1 MKLIDQL
8 DLYFEALDNVS
19 KADAKKSFKDLDDR
33 DIDNDGDVDDTDSYL
48 HNKLK
53 NVAMRAEGE
62 EEQMDEFVALGA
74 AEINKAVD
82 QFRKELQKRS
92 RKAKKGDKLPAN
104 YNFRT
109 GKFEEDVDLEEMNT
123 TASAGGEYMTP
134 KAFSKSGEEDE
145 NDSAEM
151 LGMKKTK
158 DTNKHYRKM
167 ESTYKRMIDQMEGLN
182 EVSYRDYK
190 KDPTSTPQ
198 QKVNRGIQEVNRMLA
213 EMEKIVGNNLRLKQE
228 MGVDSSHFW
237 KATGRRFAKINE
249 RMTRISNRLRELSK

>member
-1 MKLIDQL
+1 MKFIDQL
-8 DLYFEALDNVS
+8 DLYFEALDKVS

-92 RKAKKGDKLPAN
+92 RKANKGDKLPSN

-109 GKFEEDVDLEEMNT
+109 GKFEEDVELEEMNT
-123 TASAGGEYMTP
+123 TSSAGGEYMTP
-134 KAFSKSGEEDE
+134 RAFSKSGKEDE

-151 LGMKKTK
+151 LGMKKIKGT
-158 DTNKHYRKM
+158 DRHM
-167 ESTYKRMIDQMEGLN
+167 ESTYKRMINQMEGLN
-182 EVSYRDYK
+182 EISYREYK

-213 EMEKIVGNNLRLKQE
+213 EMEKIIANNLRLKQE

-249 RMTRISNRLRELSK
+249 RMTRVSNRLRELSK

>member
-8 DLYFEALDNVS
+8 ELYFEALDKVS
-19 KADAKKSFKDLDDR
+19 DADAKKSFKDLDDK

-48 HNKLK
+48 HNKLG
-53 NVAMRAEGE
+53 NVAVRTE
-62 EEQMDEFVALGA
+62 EEEPIDEF
-74 AEINKAVD
+74 INIDQAVR
-82 QFRKELQKRS
+82 QFRKELEKKKRT
-92 RKAKKGDKLPAN
+92 AKSSDKLPAN

-109 GKFEEDVDLEEMNT
+109 GKFEEEVELEEMNT
-123 TASAGGEYMTP
+123 TANVPGDIKTP
-134 KAFSKSGEEDE
+134 YAFGNKEDE
-145 NDSAEM
+145 RGNAEQ
-151 LGMKKTK
+151 LGFKKTDK
-158 DTNKHYRKM
+158 SNKHFRKM
-167 ESTYKRMIDQMEGLN
+167 ESTYKRMIGQMEGLN

-198 QKVNRGIQEVNRMLA
+198 QKVNRGIQEVNKMLA
-213 EMEKIVGNNLRLKQE
+213 EMEKIVANNLRLKQE

>member
-8 DLYFEALDNVS
+8 DLYFEALDKVS
-19 KADAKKSFKDLDDR
+19 AVDAKKSFKDLDDK

-48 HNKLK
+48 HNKLG

-62 EEQMDEFVALGA
+62 EEQMDEFIAMGA
-74 AEINKAVD
+74 AEINKAVN

-92 RKAKKGDKLPAN
+92 RNAKDGEKLPAN

-109 GKFEEDVDLEEMNT
+109 GKFEEEIELDEMST

-134 KAFSKSGEEDE
+134 RAFSKTGEEDE
-145 NDSAEM
+145 SNSAEL
-151 LGMKKTK
+151 LGMKKAK
-158 DTNKHYRKM
+158 DTNRHT
-167 ESTYKRMIDQMEGLN
+167 ESTYKRMINQMEGLY

-198 QKVNRGIQEVNRMLA
+198 QKVNRGIQEVNKMLA
-213 EMEKIVGNNLRLKQE
+213 EMEKIVANNLRLKQE

-237 KATGRRFAKINE
+237 KATGKRFAKINE

>member
-8 DLYFEALDNVS
+8 DLYFEALDKVS
-19 KADAKKSFKDLDDR
+19 KTDAKKSFKDLDDR

-53 NVAMRAEGE
+53 NVALRAEGG

-92 RKAKKGDKLPAN
+92 RKIKKGDKLPAN

-109 GKFEEDVDLEEMNT
+109 GKFEEEVELDEMSS

-134 KAFSKSGEEDE
+134 HAFSKSGKEDE
-145 NDSAEM
+145 HDTAEM
-151 LGMKKTK
+151 LGMKKAKASNRHT
-158 DTNKHYRKM
+158 
-167 ESTYKRMIDQMEGLN
+167 ESTYIRMINQMEGLN
-182 EVSYRDYK
+182 EVSYREYK

-198 QKVNRGIQEVNRMLA
+198 QKVNRGIQEVNKMLA
-213 EMEKIVGNNLRLKQE
+213 EMEKIVANNLRLKQE

-237 KATGRRFAKINE
+237 KATSKRFAKINE
-249 RMTRISNRLRELSK
+249 RMIRVSNRLRELSK